1 MLREAP
7 VKTATTFAEFLE
19 FEEQSQERHE
29 FVDGN
34 LFVMA
39 GGTTRHSVLTLVLIS
54 MLMQAA
60 LKRGFLICH
69 DVILLTPLGRGYY
82 PDAYFVSQ
90 SVSQS
95 ARFQEQP
102 IIIIEVLSP
111 STEAVDRGEKWQ
123 AYQQIASLEQYV
135 LLSQNEAVA
144 VMAANGVTK
153 NSRAMRNWFFQNSS
167 LKLNSQICTR
177 NCQRSSNLEVIFSV
191 PQSQHLGTGDPS
203 SSRNG

>member
-19 FEEQSQERHE
+19 FEEKTQERHE

-39 GGTTRHSVLTLVLIS
+39 GGTTRHSVLTLLLIS
-54 MLMQAA
+54 MLMQQA

-69 DVILLTPLGRGYY
+69 DVILRTPSGRGYY
-82 PDAYFVSQ
+82 PDAYFVTQ
-90 SVSQS
+90 NVSQS

-102 IIIIEVLSP
+102 IIIIEVLSDT
-111 STEAVDRGEKWQ
+111 TEAIDRGEKWQ

-135 LLSQNEAVA
+135 LLSQNQAVA
-144 VMAANGVTK
+144 EVFTRDGSEWRYRKLEGDAKLVFSK
-153 NSRAMRNWFFQNSS
+153 LEFEIVLSS
-167 LKLNSQICTR
+167 LYAQLP
-177 NCQRSSNLEVIFSV
+177 V
-191 PQSQHLGTGDPS
+191 PESDH
-203 SSRNG
+203 